1 VRKFRPYQLVILL
14 LLYGIPIYL
23 LVPPIFSAHEID
35 EGTVLRKDAGSTV
48 VMSVTAD
55 PTHSLADYRAIW
67 EQNVFK
73 TGKGEAPAKE
83 VAAAEI
89 PEADPNLGLKLVG
102 TVVAEN
108 SGRSVAI
115 VGHDGTGQQEACWEG
130 SYIGQVVIKRIFQ
143 DRVIIDAGKGDEVL
157 AMEPGRGIGTRHAP
171 TQLARLDREEVA
183 ATFPDYMSLVK
194 TVSIRTDFQAGS
206 PGGILIYNI
215 EPDGL
220 LDKIGLQNGDV
231 IRAING
237 EPLRVSLDAVEIYN
251 HLKQG
256 GKITLAVQR
265 GEENMQLEF
274 QVS

>member
-1 VRKFRPYQLVILL
+1 VRKFRPYQLLTLL

-23 LVPPIFSAHEID
+23 LVPPIFSAHETGD
-35 EGTVLRKDAGSTV
+35 ETVVPKDAGSAV
-48 VMSVTAD
+48 VMPVTAH
-55 PTHSLADYRAIW
+55 PSHSLADYRAIW

-83 VAAAEI
+83 VAAEI
-89 PEADPNLGLKLVG
+89 PLADAGIGLRLVG

-108 SGRSVAI
+108 SGKSVAI
-115 VGHDGTGQQEACWEG
+115 VGHEGTGQQEACWEG
-130 SYIGQVVIKRIFQ
+130 SSIGQVVIKKIFQ
-143 DRVIIDAGKGDEVL
+143 DRVIIDAGEGDEIL
-157 AMEPGRGIGTRHAP
+157 AMEPGRGIGIRHAP

-215 EPDGL
+215 APDGL

-231 IRAING
+231 IKAING
-237 EPLRVSLDAVEIYN
+237 EPLSVSLDAVEIYN
-251 HLKQG
+251 HLQQG